1 MKQPKICVAGS
12 ANMDLVTSVKRM
24 PAPGETILGTA
35 FHTFFGGKGANQAVM
50 AAKLGGEVT
59 MLAKVGKDV
68 FGKQYLENFKSCG
81 IITDFIGETSEHATG
96 IAAITVEET
105 GQNSIIVVGGAN
117 MANTPAEMDAAEE
130 VIHAAGAVVCQ
141 LEIPL
146 ETTQRFL
153 EIAKAGNVAT
163 IFNPAPAQPLPDAI
177 YPLCD
182 YFCPNESETALL
194 TGMQVKT
201 IAEAEKAAQIFLD
214 KGVGA
219 VIITLGGDGAL
230 YVSKTKTLHVPALKV
245 KAVDTTGAGDSFL
258 GTFAY
263 FIAAGSDVETAL
275 RNAVKAS
282 AISVQ
287 KAGAQTSYPA
297 YEECG
302 FDS

>member
-24 PAPGETILGTA
+24 PIPGETILGTA

-68 FGKQYLENFKSCG
+68 FGKQYLENFKSYG
-81 IITDFIGETSEHATG
+81 IITDHIGQTAEHATG
-96 IAAITVEET
+96 IAAITVEES

-117 MANTPAEMDAAEE
+117 MANTPAEMDDAKA
-130 VIHAAGAVVCQ
+130 VIHSAGAAVCQ

-163 IFNPAPAQPLPDAI
+163 IFNPAPAQPLPDEI

-201 IAEAEKAAQIFLD
+201 VAEAEKAAQIFLE

-219 VIITLGGDGAL
+219 VIITLGSDGAL
-230 YVSKTKTLHVPALKV
+230 YVSKNKTLHVPALKV

-263 FIAAGSDVETAL
+263 FIADGSDVETAL

-287 KAGAQTSYPA
+287 KAGAQTSYPT
-297 YEECG
+297 YEECNFG
-302 FDS
+302 S